1 MEPSSRSRGLAHRV
15 DDLSIGG
22 ALWVGAVTS
31 TFVLMVM
38 ITLLSRFGG
47 PPGASLDWQS
57 GTGTVGADG
66 VSLMVDGADIGATGQ
81 VPLWIDLFGAHHSQG
96 WPTCLAPA
104 GAVVTFRFAT
114 VPAALGATTWQGGIQ
129 PIVAVDCRQP

>member
-1 MEPSSRSRGLAHRV
+1 MEPVSRSRGLAHRV
-15 DDLSIGG
+15 DDLSVGG

-38 ITLLSRFGG
+38 VTLLARFGG
-47 PPGASLDWQS
+47 PAGATLDWQS

-66 VSLMVDGADIGATGQ
+66 ASLTVDGTDVGATDQ
-81 VPLWIDLFGAHHSQG
+81 VPLWFDAIGARHYQS
-96 WPTCLAPA
+96 WPTCLSPA
-104 GAVVTFRFAT
+104 GAAVTVRFAT
-114 VPAALGATTWQGGIQ
+114 VPIAVGVTRGPGGIQ

>member
-1 MEPSSRSRGLAHRV
+1 MEPVSRSRGLAHRV
-15 DDLSIGG
+15 DDLSVGG

-38 ITLLSRFGG
+38 ITLLARFGG
-47 PPGASLDWQS
+47 PAGAALDWQS

-66 VSLMVDGADIGATGQ
+66 VSLTVDGTDLGATGQ
-81 VPLWIDLFGAHHSQG
+81 VPLWFDAIGARHYQS
-96 WPTCLAPA
+96 WPACLSSA
-104 GAVVTFRFAT
+104 GAAVTVRFAT
-114 VPAALGATTWQGGIQ
+114 VPVAVGVTRGQSGIQ